1 MPDFFE
7 VVGMHDFFQFA
18 EPILTTNQDDVIN
31 APGPFENS
39 NRLRDNWFSVE
50 HREKLV
56 KAHAAAMAGCDD
68 NGGEHGRSYI
78 VTSIQRSNVA
88 TI

>member
-1 MPDFFE
+1 
-7 VVGMHDFFQFA
+7 MHDFFQFA

-31 APGPFENS
+31 APGPLENS
-39 NRLRDNWFSVE
+39 NRLCDNCFSVE